1 MLRVF
6 AINWKKIPD
15 LGGESLRSKNGTLRS
30 TQQYQI
36 NERRFLEGEPLN
48 LITGTLKSILGA
60 RVSHRTRQ
68 ESEEGREMMALR
80 QAAVAGAALVLVIV
94 LTAVVYDGSQTG
106 PAALAEAA
114 AKGGKAHAKESAAAA
129 IKGLQGT
136 VDKLM
141 QQERKEGSIAR
152 KAMMQKEA
160 KELQL
165 EDAENGLAASAEGG
179 AGSASS
185 ALAAGHQS
193 IQEIK
198 DAIEAASKRADKAK
212 AARKKLQQ
220 QLDKELN
227 QLAQEQFAQHEAAA
241 NGKAPAASTKK
252 AATKPAAAA
261 VKGAVKKGASMG
273 VAHKVGAQQTMK
285 EAEGAESILAS
296 MDVKTLELP
305 KVRAALKQSLD
316 ANELK
321 IADEV
326 AKSLGAQMNITG
338 VDEAIVAE
346 VAVATAEKEKDI
358 PLLEDGETPALNF
371 TAPPL
376 ADALLKEFEQAQ
388 KEVDIETGVKGK
400 KK

>member
-1 MLRVF
+1 
-6 AINWKKIPD
+6 
-15 LGGESLRSKNGTLRS
+15 
-30 TQQYQI
+30 
-36 NERRFLEGEPLN
+36 
-48 LITGTLKSILGA
+48 
-60 RVSHRTRQ
+60 
-68 ESEEGREMMALR
+68 MMALR

-106 PAALAEAA
+106 PAALAEAV
-114 AKGGKAHAKESAAAA
+114 AKGGKAHAKASYAAA

-376 ADALLKEFEQAQ
+376 ADALLKDFAQAQ
-388 KEVDIETGVKGK
+388 KEVDIETDVKGK